1 MRTGSQIL
9 IVEDSE
15 TQALQLAY
23 LLEQEGWEV
32 ACASTAEAA
41 LEELN
46 RHLPALII
54 ADYHLPGI
62 RGDELCRRIRMNV
75 RTRSIPILMLTME
88 DASGSEPAG
97 LDSGAD
103 DYVSKSIA
111 PEILMLRVRA
121 LLRNSST
128 GSVVLASH
136 ESHFRRAHLLAVDD
150 SPTYL
155 ECLSDALMADGYEVT
170 QATGGGEALEH
181 FARQTFDC
189 VIVDLVMPKIDG
201 IQLCRHISEQESRR
215 IGGHS
220 TAVIVLTSRETK
232 EDMTQS
238 LEAGAD
244 DFVGKSSD
252 MAVLK
257 ARIRALL
264 RRKFFQEENRR
275 IVEELK
281 NKELEAVRSRAE
293 REAAEVRAALA
304 GELAHTNQELE
315 ATNRKLKETHTYL
328 IQSEKM
334 ASLGQL
340 VAGIAHEINNPLAF
354 VINNIFVVQQ
364 SLDRLISE
372 TSDISPSSLPR
383 LDKVRRQVGEMLE
396 GAERV
401 KDLVSKL
408 RTFSR
413 LDEGEFKTVNIHESI
428 ESVLLFLRHKMQDR
442 IEVERNYGSV
452 DHLSCFAGEL
462 NQVIMNVIANAID
475 SIEGRGKITLTT
487 KQQDGY
493 FCISVRDTGKG
504 IPPEIRNRV
513 FEPFF
518 TTKPV
523 GHGTGLGLA
532 ISYGILKAHDGSIEL
547 VSEEGK
553 GTEFTLKIPLS
564 LGASGR
570 PGRRDPRD

>member
-1 MRTGSQIL
+1 MEFASHIL

-15 TQALQLAY
+15 TQALQLRY

-32 ACASTAEAA
+32 ARASTAEAA

-62 RGDELCRRIRMNV
+62 QGDELCRRIRMNV
-75 RTRSIPILMLTME
+75 ATRGIPILMLTME
-88 DASGSEPAG
+88 EADERESAG

-103 DYVSKSIA
+103 DYVSKSVA
-111 PEILMLRVRA
+111 AEILLLRVRA
-121 LLRNSST
+121 LLRKSSER
-128 GSVVLASH
+128 SAVLAPH
-136 ESHFRRAHLLAVDD
+136 ESQFRRARFLAIDD

-155 ECLSDALMADGYEVT
+155 QSLAEALREDGYEV
-170 QATGGGEALEH
+170 AEARDGKAGLERI
-181 FARQTFDC
+181 AQEAFDS
-189 VIVDLVMPKIDG
+189 VMVDLVMPGMDG
-201 IQLCRHISEQESRR
+201 IEVCRR
-215 IGGHS
+215 INEMERDRAAPYS
-220 TAVIVLTSRETK
+220 MAVIMLTSRETK
-232 EDMTQS
+232 EDMTRG

-281 NKELEAVRSRAE
+281 NKEMEAVRSRAE
-293 REAAEVRAALA
+293 REAAEARATMAEALA
-304 GELAHTNQELE
+304 RTNRELE
-315 ATNRKLKETHTYL
+315 ETNRKLRETQTHL

-340 VAGIAHEINNPLAF
+340 VAGIAHEINNPIAF
-354 VINNIFVVQQ
+354 VINNIFVVQ
-364 SLDRLISE
+364 E
-372 TSDISPSSLPR
+372 T
-383 LDKVRRQVGEMLE
+383 LDKLVAEAPECVSPNALPKIEKTRTRMGEMRV
-396 GAERV
+396 GVERV

-413 LDEGEFKTVNIHESI
+413 LDEGEFKTINIHESI
-428 ESVLLFLRHKMQDR
+428 ESVLMLLRHKLEDR
-442 IEVERNYGSV
+442 IYVERCYCDTDN
-452 DHLSCFAGEL
+452 LSCFAGEL
-462 NQVIMNVIANAID
+462 NQVLMNVIANAID
-475 SIEGRGKITLTT
+475 SIEGPGKIVLTT
-487 KQQDGY
+487 TQEEG
-493 FCISVRDTGKG
+493 FFAISVRDTGKG
-504 IPPEIRNRV
+504 IPENIRNRI

-532 ISYGILKAHDGSIEL
+532 ISYGIVKAHNGSIECSS
-547 VSEEGK
+547 VEGG
-553 GTEFTLKIPLS
+553 GTDFVVKIPIS
-564 LGASGR
+564 VG
-570 PGRRDPRD
+570 